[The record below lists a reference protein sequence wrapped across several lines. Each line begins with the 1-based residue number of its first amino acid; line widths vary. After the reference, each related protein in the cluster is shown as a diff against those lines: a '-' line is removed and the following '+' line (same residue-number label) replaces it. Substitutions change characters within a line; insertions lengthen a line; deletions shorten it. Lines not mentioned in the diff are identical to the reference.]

1 LTSIDFELSKT
12 STVRINVFDPGGR
25 LVLSRSGDY
34 PKGRSSMIIRS
45 DDLKGNG
52 IYYYQ
57 METETFSSTR
67 KMIVIE

>member
-1 LTSIDFELSKT
+1 
-12 STVRINVFDPGGR
+12 
-25 LVLSRSGDY
+25 
-34 PKGRSSMIIRS
+34 MIIRS